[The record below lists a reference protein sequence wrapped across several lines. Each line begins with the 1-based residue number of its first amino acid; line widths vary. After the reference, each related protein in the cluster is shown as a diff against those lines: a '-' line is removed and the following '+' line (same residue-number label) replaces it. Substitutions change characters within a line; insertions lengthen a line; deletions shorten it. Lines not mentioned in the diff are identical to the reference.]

1 MSQILKKK
9 YAADSVACRGVP
21 RSRAS
26 HDRRSHRATSVLAL
40 AAATIAMAVPAQAV
54 SVLASAQS
62 FAVLGASTVTNTGPT
77 TIDGDLGLSPGTS
90 ITGLGSITLNGTLH
104 QTDAVAA
111 LAQSDLTIARATLGS
126 LGPTGDLTGQVLG
139 TGGSIAVL
147 TPGVYSFA
155 SSAQLEGLLT
165 LDAGGNPDAAFVFQI
180 GSTLTTGSASSVVV
194 LNGDA
199 NTTLY
204 WLVGSSATLGTT
216 TTFAGNLLALESIT
230 MNTAARILCGRALAS
245 NAAVTLDTNVITN
258 DCPGDDFGS
267 YGFSGGR
274 TPTGI
279 IPEPASWAMMLFGFG
294 AVGFAVRRERS
305 MATA

>member
-1 MSQILKKK
+1 M
-9 YAADSVACRGVP
+9 DHV
-21 RSRAS
+21 RSRRLCRHLRAGAAGAGCVGAGLCAIV
-26 HDRRSHRATSVLAL
+26 RSRGGIHGHQHRAYHHRW
-40 AAATIAMAVPAQAV
+40 
-54 SVLASAQS
+54 
-62 FAVLGASTVTNTGPT
+62 G
-77 TIDGDLGLSPGTS
+77 LGLSPGTS

-111 LAQSDLTIARATLGS
+111 QAQSDLTIAIATLG
-126 LGPTGDLTGQVLG
+126 LLAPTLDLTGQVLG
-139 TGGSIAVL
+139 TGGTISVL
-147 TPGVYSFA
+147 TPGVYSYA
-155 SSAQLEGLLT
+155 SSAQLEGVLT
-165 LDAGGNPDAAFVFQI
+165 LDAGGNPNAAFLFQI

-216 TTFAGNLLALESIT
+216 TTFAGNILAEQSIT

-274 TPTGI
+274 GMARPRQATSPDLAFSTHVAHM
-279 IPEPASWAMMLFGFG
+279 PQRSD
-294 AVGFAVRRERS
+294 GFAPTWGV
-305 MATA
+305 